1 MADQFGSLNGAGLLP
16 IISWIPRAR
25 LEGSA
30 KCEIA
35 GLHQNEQQSQP
46 GAGPALSAASPKS
59 KDHNEPGRT
68 GDGCSCVMD
77 THIVAA
83 ASMEIRRRH
92 IVRSAVPNRQF
103 QLDRHVAGNAIS
115 TAPWEIGPKAR
126 KSSPNLDSTRWQ
138 DEREVW
144 RRTYP
149 VSAVRLTRG
158 HSSE

>member
-1 MADQFGSLNGAGLLP
+1 MPDQFGSLNGAGLPP
-16 IISWIPRAR
+16 IISWTTGAR

-35 GLHQNEQQSQP
+35 GLHQNERQSQP
-46 GAGPALSAASPKS
+46 GADPALSAASPKS
-59 KDHNEPGRT
+59 KDHNERGRT
-68 GDGCSCVMD
+68 EDGCSCVMD

-83 ASMEIRRRH
+83 ASMEIRRRD

-103 QLDRHVAGNAIS
+103 QLDGHVAGNAIS
-115 TAPWEIGPKAR
+115 TSPWEIGPEAR
-126 KSSPNLDSTRWQ
+126 KSGPNLDTTRWQ

-149 VSAVRLTRG
+149 VSAVRLTGG